1 MVTRIRN
8 LDNLARLVP
17 IIVIFL
23 IFYNGYLIAQDEQ
36 VKEHNILEYSYSGS
50 SDLGSEFIKTMR
62 YPEVQQLLLEIAES
76 PRSAGYI
83 TEALK
88 GIDIT
93 LSDLLNLQLIRQ
105 KENLFELSF
114 VLYTREDMD
123 MIRSVAEEMGK
134 LLAEGILEERTRI
147 EEIIKSDLPSSVDW
161 HEMAL
166 FVIGCVSLDWD
177 GLSIST
183 EKGFLTQPR
192 NGEYIPQAIQPG
204 GGGSKR
210 ALYWGSHNY
219 HSEIAITSFGD
230 HYSVRQAL
238 PDINWRMKVDAPEP
252 LNESLI
258 EAARGLIRLGVGRI
272 MIALREEDLSIQDLS
287 KKVELPRAEV
297 ERLVIL
303 LEDLHYLVEEDGKYR
318 AIITVLTDRDRKQV
332 NQLRQIG
339 KEVILNWFDKH
350 YSDLNQKLAEL
361 NYVKYE
367 MPLSEGFYWIWHYIF
382 GIANRELVE
391 AGLFA
396 DPYDQNRQFQGSIPA
411 VYLFDV
417 VTDQL

>member
-161 HEMAL
+161 HETAL

-258 EAARGLIRLGVGRI
+258 VWESGV
-272 MIALREEDLSIQDLS
+272 S
-287 KKVELPRAEV
+287 
-297 ERLVIL
+297 
-303 LEDLHYLVEEDGKYR
+303 
-318 AIITVLTDRDRKQV
+318 
-332 NQLRQIG
+332 
-339 KEVILNWFDKH
+339 
-350 YSDLNQKLAEL
+350 
-361 NYVKYE
+361 
-367 MPLSEGFYWIWHYIF
+367 
-382 GIANRELVE
+382 
-391 AGLFA
+391 
-396 DPYDQNRQFQGSIPA
+396 
-411 VYLFDV
+411 
-417 VTDQL
+417 

>member
-1 MVTRIRN
+1 
-8 LDNLARLVP
+8 
-17 IIVIFL
+17 
-23 IFYNGYLIAQDEQ
+23 
-36 VKEHNILEYSYSGS
+36 
-50 SDLGSEFIKTMR
+50 
-62 YPEVQQLLLEIAES
+62 
-76 PRSAGYI
+76 
-83 TEALK
+83 
-88 GIDIT
+88 
-93 LSDLLNLQLIRQ
+93 
-105 KENLFELSF
+105 
-114 VLYTREDMD
+114 
-123 MIRSVAEEMGK
+123 
-134 LLAEGILEERTRI
+134 
-147 EEIIKSDLPSSVDW
+147 
-161 HEMAL
+161 
-166 FVIGCVSLDWD
+166 
-177 GLSIST
+177 
-183 EKGFLTQPR
+183 
-192 NGEYIPQAIQPG
+192 
-204 GGGSKR
+204 
-210 ALYWGSHNY
+210 
-219 HSEIAITSFGD
+219 
-230 HYSVRQAL
+230 
-238 PDINWRMKVDAPEP
+238 
-252 LNESLI
+252 
-258 EAARGLIRLGVGRI
+258 